1 MIKNLSKADVK
12 FIKRSLRFSKKN
24 KELNHKDSNRM
35 NYLLNNLG
43 TDEAPQVF
51 ADVITIYQKSYESQ

>member
-1 MIKNLSKADVK
+1 MIKNLSKADVE

-24 KELNHKDSNRM
+24 KELNHKDGNRI

-43 TDEAPQVF
+43 TDESQQVF

>member
-1 MIKNLSKADVK
+1 MIKNLSKSDVE

-35 NYLLNNLG
+35 NYLLNNL
-43 TDEAPQVF
+43 DKEEAPQVF
-51 ADVITIYQKSYESQ
+51 ADVIKLYQKSYESQ

>member
-1 MIKNLSKADVK
+1 MIKNLSKADVE

>member
-1 MIKNLSKADVK
+1 MIKNLSKADVE

-24 KELNHKDSNRM
+24 KELKHKDSNRM

-51 ADVITIYQKSYESQ
+51 ADVINIYQKSYESQ

>member
-1 MIKNLSKADVK
+1 MIKNLSKSDVE

-51 ADVITIYQKSYESQ
+51 ADVINIYQKSYESQ

>member
-1 MIKNLSKADVK
+1 MIKNLSKADVE

-24 KELNHKDSNRM
+24 KELKHKDSNRM

>member
-1 MIKNLSKADVK
+1 MIKNLSKSDVE

-51 ADVITIYQKSYESQ
+51 ADVINL

>member
-1 MIKNLSKADVK
+1 MIKNMSKADVE
-12 FIKRSLRFSKKN
+12 FIKRSLRFTKKN

-43 TDEAPQVF
+43 TDEATQVF
-51 ADVITIYQKSYESQ
+51 ADVIKIYQKSYESQ